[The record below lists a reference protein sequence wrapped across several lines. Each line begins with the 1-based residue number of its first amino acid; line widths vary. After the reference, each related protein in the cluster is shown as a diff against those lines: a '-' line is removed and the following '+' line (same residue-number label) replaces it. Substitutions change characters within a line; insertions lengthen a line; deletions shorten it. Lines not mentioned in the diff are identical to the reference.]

1 MKLALL
7 KSFLGILCLPVAASI
22 VPVHVPDVSTVSS
35 RLDLI
40 RSLTD
45 PSSPLSELVDGS
57 KLSLRRRLGSDFDE
71 LNALF
76 DGLVLALPDMY
87 IDAGQILGATV
98 QLWTSN
104 LSCFSIN
111 IDDILLNYGRV
122 SSTRFDFGVDIRGL
136 GISCALNYK
145 YKWSFMS
152 GSGTGQIY
160 TTNNEASTT
169 IQFASTNFDQYPPS
183 GSSVSECVA
192 NIQIDDMDFQGT
204 HIV

>member
-7 KSFLGILCLPVAASI
+7 KSILGIFFCLPVVASI
-22 VPVHVPDVSTVSS
+22 VPIYVPEVSTVSS

-40 RSLTD
+40 RSLRD
-45 PSSPLSELVDGS
+45 SSSSLNELMDGS
-57 KLSLRRRLGSDFDE
+57 KLSLRRHLGSDFDE
-71 LNALF
+71 LNALL

-87 IDAGQILGATV
+87 IDAGQILGSTV

-111 IDDILLNYGRV
+111 IDDILLDYGRV

-152 GSGTGQIY
+152 GSGAGQIY
-160 TTNNEASTT
+160 TTNNSASTT
-169 IQFASTNFDQYPPS
+169 IQFVSDNFDQSPPS

-192 NIQIDDMDFQGT
+192 NILIDDMDFQGT
-204 HIV
+204 